1 MFTFDTFENENMKR
15 LMHLCFTSKNEVLC
29 RNSRD
34 YKMMIS
40 RIAQSAFRNDT
51 DILAYAVMSNHV
63 HIIVQTEKE
72 AKFIK
77 TLKSSYT
84 QSFNHIYKRKGSL
97 GDDSFYRLELEG
109 IQHQQ
114 DAITYV
120 LQNPW
125 HHKVTDNPFD
135 YPYSSINLYYRRN
148 HLEQPLNSACRD
160 KNKRLLNRNV
170 NINAPVEY
178 GPSGMVAP
186 ESFVQIR
193 MVENIFGTYTSFHML
208 THRKNYKEWKDK
220 QQLENQSLPIVN
232 FHSVEPLLSRE
243 QIKAIEENPYRW
255 RKGGNLTD
263 AYLCQIIDG
272 EILSKYKCG
281 TYTQLHPNDKKSI
294 IATLMAK
301 YPYRITEE
309 QLLRC
314 LGGY

>member
-1 MFTFDTFENENMKR
+1 MKR
-15 LMHLCFTSKNEVLC
+15 LMHLCFTSKHEVLC
-29 RNSRD
+29 RNPRD

-40 RIAQSAFRNDT
+40 RIAQSALRNDT
-51 DILAYAVMSNHV
+51 GVLAYAVMSNHV
-63 HIIVQTEKE
+63 HLVVQTEKE

-77 TLKSSYT
+77 TLRSSYT
-84 QSFNHIYKRKGSL
+84 QSFNHLYKRKGSF
-97 GDDSFYRLELEG
+97 GEEGFYRLELEG

-135 YPYSSINLYYRRN
+135 YPYSSMNLYYRRN
-148 HLEQPLNSACRD
+148 HLEQPPYSADRD

-170 NINAPVEY
+170 SINAPVEY
-178 GPSGMVAP
+178 GPSGMIIP
-186 ESFVQIR
+186 ESFMQLR

-220 QQLENQSLPIVN
+220 QLHENGASSIVN
-232 FHSVEPLLSRE
+232 FHSVEPLLTKA
-243 QIKAIEENPYRW
+243 QIQAIEENPYRW
-255 RKGGNLTD
+255 RKGKNLTD
-263 AYLCQIIDG
+263 IEICGIIDG
-272 EILSKYKCG
+272 KILRKYKCE
-281 TYTQLHPNDKKSI
+281 TYTQLHPHDKKSI
-294 IATLMAK
+294 TATLLAQ
-301 YPYRITEE
+301 YPYKITEE